1 MKDIL
6 ISSFDMEIGG
16 VERSLISMLDKF
28 DYKNYNVDLML
39 YSHTGEFMKF
49 ISNDKYHL
57 LPESKYYKTYRMHI
71 ASIFK
76 NKQMKIGLARLKARF
91 NSKGNGTCQM
101 QYMWKYTLPY
111 MPKLN
116 KKYDVAISYL
126 WPHYFVSE
134 KVDANTKIAW
144 IHTDYSKI
152 ETNIDMDLEMWNK
165 FDYIVAVSQECK
177 NAFLSKYH
185 SLEEKII
192 VMENITSP
200 EFIKKQS
207 LEKIDDFKKEKGLFK
222 LLSVGRFDEAKGFD
236 NAIKALRIL
245 HDRGYKNI
253 KWYVI
258 GYGRDEELLKN
269 LIKEN
274 NLEDSFILLGK
285 KVNPYPYMKE
295 CDLYVQPSRYEGK
308 AVTVT
313 EAQILGKAVMI
324 TNYKTA
330 NSQLKNGQDGYI
342 TDLSI
347 EGIADG
353 IEKLYKDEKLRKRLE
368 ENCKNNDYTNK
379 FELDKLYKIIEMRI

>member
-1 MKDIL
+1 
-6 ISSFDMEIGG
+6 
-16 VERSLISMLDKF
+16 
-28 DYKNYNVDLML
+28 
-39 YSHTGEFMKF
+39 
-49 ISNDKYHL
+49 
-57 LPESKYYKTYRMHI
+57 
-71 ASIFK
+71 
-76 NKQMKIGLARLKARF
+76 
-91 NSKGNGTCQM
+91 
-101 QYMWKYTLPY
+101 
-111 MPKLN
+111 
-116 KKYDVAISYL
+116 
-126 WPHYFVSE
+126 
-134 KVDANTKIAW
+134 
-144 IHTDYSKI
+144 
-152 ETNIDMDLEMWNK
+152 MWNK

-177 NAFLSKYH
+177 NAFLSKYP

-324 TNYKTA
+324 TNYTTA
-330 NSQLKNGQDGYI
+330 KSQINNIYDGYI
-342 TDLSI
+342 SELSI
-347 EGIADG
+347 EGIANG
-353 IEKLYKDEKLRKRLE
+353 IEDLYNNNKLLESLSQNCKSKNYNNKDELDILYKLLK
-368 ENCKNNDYTNK
+368 
-379 FELDKLYKIIEMRI
+379 